1 MRLPPVEF
9 PVAGWSA
16 QMLERWIVLTKKA
29 ATMETETGNNDAF
42 ERMLAVLRGMASSG
56 RFDGLPELLR
66 RRITARALSWLW
78 LNDEVIG
85 SRLLNT
91 RLLAALLD
99 AQQPRLTRMT
109 LQQLAQLYFR
119 RFDRLDEKEGVR
131 ELLERSLLQQL
142 DLMPPSK
149 IQTSRADPLVTLKR
163 EGHWLLSLD
172 GPRHLAERVRQGGRE
187 LGETFMELGLHGF
200 DDGRYGDI
208 CRAHFYLETLR
219 NLPPGESDPVLDELL
234 KPAVAKA
241 PFEGTQRVGHVALE
255 ILIDRAGQEPG
266 EVWQNF
272 ILNLAGDP
280 RISSTNERFVEW
292 WRPLGEERIQ
302 KVRGW
307 LSKEDLR
314 LFLQAVEQ
322 YGLET
327 ANTEMQRMFPARK
340 RFLEGLFKL
349 KLIRNTRLLL
359 GGKAQQSVKRILGK
373 DVKTSFARMDGPMN
387 DKAVIY
393 LDCGDF
399 HLVEGSH
406 SFKIWVYLAAPG
418 EALRTYERNTFSH
431 YDLTTTVPGTYK
443 KLYPGLP
450 YDAFVHTPHAWQNK
464 VLTFLAENGIALD
477 VEQLLSAED
486 YRLQLR
492 KFGIPAVSAKRT
504 VVPAPAKEGAKAVTR
519 ASTAAQQG
527 TEHAAA
533 PSSRNADVPTPPRR
547 SADVSVAANGAV
559 SSSAVA
565 SGRDSP
571 VLQRTKL
578 PPFSSLQLAALRYLE
593 THPRCGFY
601 ALLEAVS
608 NQGGNVLNV
617 KTMLESS
624 LSQYVQQD
632 EEGNWLLSTHG
643 EQLLVELARSE
654 PSDASQSVSSAANA
668 NASANAGSRVARL
681 EPFALAVLRYFAAN
695 PGDKVRYA
703 ANVLEVDARL
713 VNQALY
719 GPLKGICTQDD
730 KYGWQLTGAAQRE
743 LEAFEAEGREQ

>member
-1 MRLPPVEF
+1 
-9 PVAGWSA
+9 
-16 QMLERWIVLTKKA
+16 
-29 ATMETETGNNDAF
+29 METETGNNDAF

-142 DLMPPSK
+142 DLIPPSK

-163 EGHWLLSLD
+163 EGHWLLGLD

-219 NLPPGESDPVLDELL
+219 QLPLGESDPVLDELL

-241 PFEGTQRVGHVALE
+241 PFEGARRIGHVALE
-255 ILIDRAGQEPG
+255 ILIDRAGQEAG

-280 RISSTNERFVEW
+280 RISSSAVNFREW
-292 WRPLGEERIQ
+292 WQPLGEERIQ

-373 DVKTSFARMDGPMN
+373 DVKTSFARMDGQMT

-464 VLTFLAENGIALD
+464 VFTFLAENGIALD

-504 VVPAPAKEGAKAVTR
+504 VVPAPAKEWAKAVAR
-519 ASTAAQQG
+519 APTAAQQG

-533 PSSRNADVPTPPRR
+533 LPSRNADVPTPPRR

-565 SGRDSP
+565 SGRDNP

-632 EEGNWLLSTHG
+632 EEGKWLLSTHG
-643 EQLLVELARSE
+643 EQLVAELVRSE
-654 PSDASQSVSSAANA
+654 PPDASQSVSSAANA

-730 KYGWQLTGAAQRE
+730 KYGWQLTGVAQRE

>member
-9 PVAGWSA
+9 PAASWGA
-16 QMLERWIVLTKKA
+16 QMLERWTVLAKKA
-29 ATMETETGNNDAF
+29 ATMEASVGNNDAY
-42 ERMLAVLRGMASSG
+42 ERTSAELHRMAQTL
-56 RFDGLPELLR
+56 RFDALPEMLK
-66 RRITARALSWLW
+66 RRITARALTSLW
-78 LNDEVIG
+78 LNDEVVELLNA
-85 SRLLNT
+85 RLLT
-91 RLLAALLD
+91 TLLR

-109 LQQLAQLYFR
+109 LQQLVQLYFR
-119 RFDRLDEKEGVR
+119 RFDRLDEKEGLR

-142 DLMPPSK
+142 DLIPPSK

-187 LGETFMELGLHGF
+187 LGETFIELGLHGF

-219 NLPPGESDPVLDELL
+219 HLPLGDSDPVLDELL
-234 KPAVAKA
+234 KPSVAKA
-241 PFEGTQRVGHVALE
+241 PFEGARRIGHVALE
-255 ILIDRAGQEPG
+255 ILIDRAGQEAG

-280 RISSTNERFVEW
+280 RISSSAVNFREW
-292 WRPLGEERIQ
+292 WQPLGEERIQ

-327 ANTEMQRMFPARK
+327 ANMEMQRMFPARK

-418 EALRTYERNTFSH
+418 ETLRTYERNTFSH
-431 YDLTTTVPGTYK
+431 QDLTTTVPGTYK

-464 VLTFLAENGIALD
+464 VFTFLAENGIALD

-504 VVPAPAKEGAKAVTR
+504 VVPAPAKEWAKAVAR
-519 ASTAAQQG
+519 APTAAQQG

-533 PSSRNADVPTPPRR
+533 LPSRNADVPTPPRR

-565 SGRDSP
+565 SGRDNP

-632 EEGNWLLSTHG
+632 EEGKWLLSTHG
-643 EQLLVELARSE
+643 EQLVAELVRSE
-654 PSDASQSVSSAANA
+654 PPDASQSVSSAANA

-730 KYGWQLTGAAQRE
+730 KYGWQLTGVAQRE

>member
-29 ATMETETGNNDAF
+29 ATMEASVGNNDVY
-42 ERMLAVLRGMASSG
+42 ERTCAELHRMAQTL
-56 RFDGLPELLR
+56 RFDALPEMLK
-66 RRITARALSWLW
+66 RRITARTLTSLW
-78 LNDEVIG
+78 LKNEVIELLNA
-85 SRLLNT
+85 RLLT
-91 RLLAALLD
+91 TMLR
-99 AQQPRLTRMT
+99 AQQPRLTPMT
-109 LQQLAQLYFR
+109 LRQLAQLYFR

-142 DLMPPSK
+142 DLIPPSK

-163 EGHWLLSLD
+163 EGHWLLGLD

-219 NLPPGESDPVLDELL
+219 HLPLGESDPVLDELL
-234 KPAVAKA
+234 KPTVAKA
-241 PFEGTQRVGHVALE
+241 PFEGTRRIGHVALE

-431 YDLTTTVPGTYK
+431 QDLTTTVPGTYK
-443 KLYPGLP
+443 KIYPGLP
-450 YDAFVHTPHAWQNK
+450 YDAFVHTPYTWQNK
-464 VLTFLAENGIALD
+464 VFTFLADNGIALD
-477 VEQLLSAED
+477 IEQLLSAED

-492 KFGIPAVSAKRT
+492 KFGIPAVSAKRP
-504 VVPAPAKEGAKAVTR
+504 VVPPPAKDGAKAVTR
-519 ASTAAQQG
+519 APTAAQQG

-533 PSSRNADVPTPPRR
+533 LPSRNADVPTPPRR

-559 SSSAVA
+559 RSSAVA
-565 SGRDSP
+565 SGRDNP

-601 ALLEAVS
+601 ALLDAVS
-608 NQGGNVLNV
+608 NQGGNALNV

-632 EEGNWLLSTHG
+632 GEGHWLLSTHG
-643 EQLLVELARSE
+643 EQLVAELVRSE
-654 PSDASQSVSSAANA
+654 PPDASQSVSSAANA

>member
-1 MRLPPVEF
+1 
-9 PVAGWSA
+9 
-16 QMLERWIVLTKKA
+16 MLERWTVLAKKA

-142 DLMPPSK
+142 DLIPPSK

-219 NLPPGESDPVLDELL
+219 HLPPGESDPVLDELL

-241 PFEGTQRVGHVALE
+241 PFEGARRIGHVALE
-255 ILIDRAGQEPG
+255 ILIDRAGQEAG
-266 EVWQNF
+266 DVWQNF

-280 RISSTNERFVEW
+280 RISSSAVNFREW
-292 WRPLGEERIQ
+292 WQPLGEERIQ

-431 YDLTTTVPGTYK
+431 QDLTTTVPGTYK

-464 VLTFLAENGIALD
+464 VFTFLAENGIALD

-504 VVPAPAKEGAKAVTR
+504 VVPAPAKEGANAVTR
-519 ASTAAQQG
+519 APTAAQQG

-547 SADVSVAANGAV
+547 SADVSVANGAV

-565 SGRDSP
+565 SGRDNP

-643 EQLLVELARSE
+643 EQLLAELARSE
-654 PSDASQSVSSAANA
+654 PSDASQSVPSAENMNA
-668 NASANAGSRVARL
+668 NENAGSRVARL
-681 EPFALAVLRYFAAN
+681 EPVALAVLRYFAAN

-719 GPLKGICTQDD
+719 GPLKGICTPDD

>member
-1 MRLPPVEF
+1 
-9 PVAGWSA
+9 
-16 QMLERWIVLTKKA
+16 MLERWTVLAKKA
-29 ATMETETGNNDAF
+29 ATMEASVGNNDAY
-42 ERMLAVLRGMASSG
+42 ERTSAELHRMAQTL
-56 RFDGLPELLR
+56 RFDALPEMLK
-66 RRITARALSWLW
+66 RRITARTLTSLW
-78 LNDEVIG
+78 LKNEVIELLNA
-85 SRLLNT
+85 RLLT
-91 RLLAALLD
+91 TMLR
-99 AQQPRLTRMT
+99 AQQPRLTPMT
-109 LQQLAQLYFR
+109 LRQLAQLYFR

-142 DLMPPSK
+142 DLIPPSK

-172 GPRHLAERVRQGGRE
+172 GPRYLAERVRQGGRE

-219 NLPPGESDPVLDELL
+219 HLPLGDSDPVLDELL
-234 KPAVAKA
+234 KPSVAKA
-241 PFEGTQRVGHVALE
+241 PFEGARRIGHVALE
-255 ILIDRAGQEPG
+255 ILIDRAGQEAG

-280 RISSTNERFVEW
+280 RISSSAVNFREW
-292 WRPLGEERIQ
+292 WQPLGEERIQ

-327 ANTEMQRMFPARK
+327 ANMEMQRMFPARK

-418 EALRTYERNTFSH
+418 ETLRTYERNTFSH
-431 YDLTTTVPGTYK
+431 QDLTTTVPGTYK

-464 VLTFLAENGIALD
+464 VFTFLAENGIALD

-504 VVPAPAKEGAKAVTR
+504 VVPAPAKEWAKAVAR
-519 ASTAAQQG
+519 APTAAQQG

-533 PSSRNADVPTPPRR
+533 LPSRNADVPTPPRR

-565 SGRDSP
+565 SGRDNP

-632 EEGNWLLSTHG
+632 EEGKWLLSTHG
-643 EQLLVELARSE
+643 EQLVAELVRSE
-654 PSDASQSVSSAANA
+654 PPDASQSVSSAANA

-730 KYGWQLTGAAQRE
+730 KYGWQLTGVAQRE

>member
-29 ATMETETGNNDAF
+29 ATMETSVGNNDVY
-42 ERMLAVLRGMASSG
+42 ERTCAELHRMAQTL
-56 RFDGLPELLR
+56 RFDALPEMLK
-66 RRITARALSWLW
+66 RRITARTLTSLW
-78 LNDEVIG
+78 LKNEVIELLNA
-85 SRLLNT
+85 RLLT
-91 RLLAALLD
+91 TMLR
-99 AQQPRLTRMT
+99 AQQPRLTPMT
-109 LQQLAQLYFR
+109 LRQLAQLYFR

-142 DLMPPSK
+142 DLIPPSK

-163 EGHWLLSLD
+163 EGHWLLGLD

-219 NLPPGESDPVLDELL
+219 HLPLGESDPVLDELL
-234 KPAVAKA
+234 KPTVAKA
-241 PFEGTQRVGHVALE
+241 PFEGTRRIGHVALE

-431 YDLTTTVPGTYK
+431 QDLTTTVPGTYK

-450 YDAFVHTPHAWQNK
+450 YDAFVHTPYTWQNK
-464 VLTFLAENGIALD
+464 VFTFLADNGIALD
-477 VEQLLSAED
+477 IEQLLSAED

-504 VVPAPAKEGAKAVTR
+504 VVPPPAKDGAKAVTR
-519 ASTAAQQG
+519 APTAAQQG

-533 PSSRNADVPTPPRR
+533 LPSRNADVPTPPRR

-559 SSSAVA
+559 RSSAVA
-565 SGRDSP
+565 SGRDNP

-601 ALLEAVS
+601 ALLDAVS
-608 NQGGNVLNV
+608 NQGGNALNV

-632 EEGNWLLSTHG
+632 GEGHWLLSTHG
-643 EQLLVELARSE
+643 EQLVAELVRSE
-654 PSDASQSVSSAANA
+654 PPDASQSVSSAANA

>member
-9 PVAGWSA
+9 PAVSWSA
-16 QMLERWIVLTKKA
+16 QMLERWTVLAKKA

-142 DLMPPSK
+142 DLIPPSK

-219 NLPPGESDPVLDELL
+219 HLPPGESDPVLDELL

-241 PFEGTQRVGHVALE
+241 PFEGARRIGHVALE
-255 ILIDRAGQEPG
+255 ILIDRAGQEAG
-266 EVWQNF
+266 DVWQNF

-280 RISSTNERFVEW
+280 RISSSAVNFREW
-292 WRPLGEERIQ
+292 WQPLGEERIQ

-431 YDLTTTVPGTYK
+431 QDLTTTVPGTYK

-464 VLTFLAENGIALD
+464 VFTFLAENGIALD

-504 VVPAPAKEGAKAVTR
+504 VVPAPAKEGANAVTR
-519 ASTAAQQG
+519 APTAAQQG

-547 SADVSVAANGAV
+547 SADVSVANGAV

-565 SGRDSP
+565 SGRDNP

-643 EQLLVELARSE
+643 EQLLAELARSE
-654 PSDASQSVSSAANA
+654 PSDASQSVPSAENMNA
-668 NASANAGSRVARL
+668 NENAGSRVARL
-681 EPFALAVLRYFAAN
+681 EPVALAVLRYFAAN

-719 GPLKGICTQDD
+719 GPLKGICTPDD

>member
-29 ATMETETGNNDAF
+29 ATMEASVGNNDVY
-42 ERMLAVLRGMASSG
+42 ERTCAELHRMAQTL
-56 RFDGLPELLR
+56 RFDALPEMLK
-66 RRITARALSWLW
+66 RRITARTLTSLW
-78 LNDEVIG
+78 LKNEVIELLNA
-85 SRLLNT
+85 RLLT
-91 RLLAALLD
+91 TMLR
-99 AQQPRLTRMT
+99 AQQPRLTPMT
-109 LQQLAQLYFR
+109 LRQLAQLYFR

-142 DLMPPSK
+142 DLIPPSK

-163 EGHWLLSLD
+163 EGHWLLGLD

-219 NLPPGESDPVLDELL
+219 HLPLGESDPVLDELL
-234 KPAVAKA
+234 KPTVAKA
-241 PFEGTQRVGHVALE
+241 PFEGTRRIGHVALE

-431 YDLTTTVPGTYK
+431 QDLTTTVPGTYK

-450 YDAFVHTPHAWQNK
+450 YDAFVHTPYTWQNK
-464 VLTFLAENGIALD
+464 VFTFLADNGIALD
-477 VEQLLSAED
+477 IEQLLSAED

-504 VVPAPAKEGAKAVTR
+504 VVPPPAKDGAKAVTR
-519 ASTAAQQG
+519 APTAAQQG

-533 PSSRNADVPTPPRR
+533 LPSRNADVPTPPRR

-559 SSSAVA
+559 RSSAVA
-565 SGRDSP
+565 SGRDNP

-601 ALLEAVS
+601 ALLDAVS
-608 NQGGNVLNV
+608 NQGGNALNV

-632 EEGNWLLSTHG
+632 GEGHWLLSTHG
-643 EQLLVELARSE
+643 EQLVAELVRSE
-654 PSDASQSVSSAANA
+654 PPDASQSVSSAANA

>member
-9 PVAGWSA
+9 PAASWGA
-16 QMLERWIVLTKKA
+16 QMLERWTVLAKKA
-29 ATMETETGNNDAF
+29 ATMEASVGNNDAY
-42 ERMLAVLRGMASSG
+42 ERTSAELHRMAQTL
-56 RFDGLPELLR
+56 RFDALPEMLK
-66 RRITARALSWLW
+66 RRITARTLTSLW
-78 LNDEVIG
+78 LKNEVIELLNA
-85 SRLLNT
+85 RLLT
-91 RLLAALLD
+91 TMLR
-99 AQQPRLTRMT
+99 AQQPRLTPMT
-109 LQQLAQLYFR
+109 LRQLAQLYFR

-142 DLMPPSK
+142 DLIPPSK

-172 GPRHLAERVRQGGRE
+172 GPRYLAERVRQGGRE

-219 NLPPGESDPVLDELL
+219 HLPLGDSDPVLDELL
-234 KPAVAKA
+234 KPSVAKA
-241 PFEGTQRVGHVALE
+241 PFEGARRIGHVALE
-255 ILIDRAGQEPG
+255 ILIDRAGQEAG

-280 RISSTNERFVEW
+280 RISSSAVNFREW
-292 WRPLGEERIQ
+292 WQPLGEERIQ

-327 ANTEMQRMFPARK
+327 ANMEMQRMFPARK

-418 EALRTYERNTFSH
+418 ETLRTYERNTFSH
-431 YDLTTTVPGTYK
+431 QDLTTTVPGTYK

-464 VLTFLAENGIALD
+464 VFTFLAENGIALD

-504 VVPAPAKEGAKAVTR
+504 VVPAPAKEWAKAVAR
-519 ASTAAQQG
+519 APTAAQQG

-533 PSSRNADVPTPPRR
+533 LPSRNADVPTPPRR

-565 SGRDSP
+565 SGRDNP

-632 EEGNWLLSTHG
+632 EEGKWLLSTHG
-643 EQLLVELARSE
+643 EQLVAELVRSE
-654 PSDASQSVSSAANA
+654 PPDASQSVSSAANA

-730 KYGWQLTGAAQRE
+730 KYGWQLTGVAQRE

>member
-9 PVAGWSA
+9 STVSWGA
-16 QMLERWIVLTKKA
+16 QTLERWTVLEKKSASMA
-29 ATMETETGNNDAF
+29 AKAGNNDAF

-56 RFDGLPELLR
+56 RFDGLPALLR

-142 DLMPPSK
+142 DLIPPSK

-163 EGHWLLSLD
+163 EGHWLLGLD

-219 NLPPGESDPVLDELL
+219 HLPPGESDPVLDELL

-241 PFEGTQRVGHVALE
+241 PFEGARRIGHVALE
-255 ILIDRAGQEPG
+255 ILIDRAGQEAG

-280 RISSTNERFVEW
+280 RISSSAVSFREW
-292 WRPLGEERIQ
+292 WQPLGEERIQ

-349 KLIRNTRLLL
+349 NLIRNTRLLL
-359 GGKAQQSVKRILGK
+359 GGRAQQSVKRILGK
-373 DVKTSFARMDGPMN
+373 DVKTSFARMDGQMT

-406 SFKIWVYLAAPG
+406 SFKIWVYMAAPG

-450 YDAFVHTPHAWQNK
+450 YDAFVHTPYTWQNK
-464 VLTFLAENGIALD
+464 VFTFLAENGIAID
-477 VEQLLSAED
+477 VEQLLSPED

-492 KFGIPAVSAKRT
+492 KFGIPAVSPKRT
-504 VVPAPAKEGAKAVTR
+504 VVPAPAKEVAKAVTR
-519 ASTAAQQG
+519 SPTAAQQG

-533 PSSRNADVPTPPRR
+533 PMSRNADVPIPARR
-547 SADVSVAANGAV
+547 SADVAAAAANGAV
-559 SSSAVA
+559 KSGAVA
-565 SGRDSP
+565 SGRDDP
-571 VLQRTKL
+571 ALQRTKQ
-578 PPFSSLQLAALRYLE
+578 PSFSSLQLAALRYLE
-593 THPRCGFY
+593 IHPHCGFG

-632 EEGNWLLSTHG
+632 GEGRWLLSVHG
-643 EQLLVELARSE
+643 EQLVAELTRPE
-654 PSDASQSVSSAANA
+654 PSNATQSVPDAVS
-668 NASANAGSRVARL
+668 AGSGFATL
-681 EPFALAVLRYFAAN
+681 DPFALAVLHYFAAN

-719 GPLKGICTQDD
+719 GPLKGLCMQDD

>member
-1 MRLPPVEF
+1 MRLPPAEF

-29 ATMETETGNNDAF
+29 ATMEASVGNNDAY
-42 ERMLAVLRGMASSG
+42 ERTSAELHRMAQTL
-56 RFDGLPELLR
+56 RFDALPEMLK
-66 RRITARALSWLW
+66 RRITARTLTSLW
-78 LNDEVIG
+78 LKNEVIELLNA
-85 SRLLNT
+85 RLLT
-91 RLLAALLD
+91 TMLR
-99 AQQPRLTRMT
+99 AQQPRLTPMT
-109 LQQLAQLYFR
+109 LRQLAQLYFR

-142 DLMPPSK
+142 DLIPPSK

-219 NLPPGESDPVLDELL
+219 HLPPGESDPVLDELL

-241 PFEGTQRVGHVALE
+241 PFEGARRIGHVALE
-255 ILIDRAGQEPG
+255 ILIDRAGQEAG

-280 RISSTNERFVEW
+280 RISSSAVNFREW
-292 WRPLGEERIQ
+292 WQPLGEERIQ

-373 DVKTSFARMDGPMN
+373 DVKTSFARMDGQMT

-418 EALRTYERNTFSH
+418 ETLKTYERNTFSH
-431 YDLTTTVPGTYK
+431 QDLTTTVPGTYK

-464 VLTFLAENGIALD
+464 VFTFLAENGIALD

-504 VVPAPAKEGAKAVTR
+504 VVPAPAKEGAKAVAR
-519 ASTAAQQG
+519 APTAAQQG

-559 SSSAVA
+559 RSSAVA
-565 SGRDSP
+565 SGRDNP

-578 PPFSSLQLAALRYLE
+578 PPFSSLQMAALRYLE

-632 EEGNWLLSTHG
+632 GEGHWLLSTHG
-643 EQLLVELARSE
+643 AQLVAELTRSE
-654 PSDASQSVSSAANA
+654 PSDASQSVPSVANTNA
-668 NASANAGSRVARL
+668 NENTGSRVARL

-743 LEAFEAEGREQ
+743 LEAFEAQGEES